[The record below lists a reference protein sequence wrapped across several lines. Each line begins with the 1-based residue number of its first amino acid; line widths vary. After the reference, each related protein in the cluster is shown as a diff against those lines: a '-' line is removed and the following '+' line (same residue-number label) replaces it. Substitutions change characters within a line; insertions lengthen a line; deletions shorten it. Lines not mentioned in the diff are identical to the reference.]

1 MAGTEESS
9 VHDIVVL
16 GGGPGGYAVAFRA
29 AARGLDVALVEEAQ
43 LGGTC
48 LHRGCIPSK
57 SILHVAEVLGEV
69 HRAETLGL
77 KLTFDGLNGDALSAF
92 RTGVIDQLHKG
103 LEFLAKQRTTLHHG
117 RGRIVRD
124 DGGRLAVDVA
134 AADGS
139 GEVTRVHARHV
150 VLATGSVP
158 RGLPGIEV
166 DGDVVQ
172 TSDEALWFTE
182 APEHAVIIGAGAI
195 GMEFASMWRPMGSRV
210 TVVEA
215 LDRVLPLEDLD
226 SSKAVTKAYRRR
238 GIDVMTSTRLRSIDV
253 LDGRATIEV
262 EVTGAVG
269 GKTGAAGGKT
279 GAVGGK
285 TGAAGGQAWSATE
298 RLEADRVLIAIGR
311 GPNTADTGAQEL
323 GVLDDRGF
331 AVTDAYGATE
341 VDRLWAVGD
350 VRPTLALAHAAF
362 AEGFVLADRIAGVD
376 DVQPVDHAHTPRVT
390 YCHPEVASVGLTEAE
405 ARQQLG
411 DDGVSVTTYSM
422 KANAKGIIAGS
433 DGHVKVVHAT
443 GGSPVGAPGD
453 GGAVLGVH
461 LVGPHATDLIGEAT
475 LATSW
480 GAVPAELAAITHAHP
495 SLYEAMGEAFQAA
508 AGLPFHGH

>member
-1 MAGTEESS
+1 M
-9 VHDIVVL
+9 HDIVVL

-29 AARGLDVALVEEAQ
+29 AARGLTVAMVEQAKV
-43 LGGTC
+43 GGTC

-57 SILHVAEVLGEV
+57 SILHVAEVLEEV
-69 HRAETLGL
+69 HRADTLGL
-77 KLTFDGLNGDALSAF
+77 KLTFDGLDGDALSAF

-103 LEFLAKQRTTLHHG
+103 LEFLANKRTTLHHG
-117 RGRIVRD
+117 RGRIVREE
-124 DGGRLAVDVA
+124 DGGLAV
-134 AADGS
+134 
-139 GEVTRVHARHV
+139 EVTPVDGGEPARVRARHV

-158 RGLPGIEV
+158 RGLPGIEI
-166 DGDVVQ
+166 DGEVVQ
-172 TSDEALWFTE
+172 TSDEALWFTA

-215 LDRVLPLEDLD
+215 LDRVLPLEDVD
-226 SSKAVTKAYRRR
+226 SSKAITKAYRRR

-253 LDGRATIEV
+253 VDGRATIEV
-262 EVTGAVG
+262 EVTGA
-269 GKTGAAGGKT
+269 A
-279 GAVGGK
+279 GGK

-298 RLEADRVLIAIGR
+298 QLQADRVLIATGR
-311 GPNTADTGAQEL
+311 APNTADTGAQEL
-323 GVLDDRGF
+323 GVLDERGF

-341 VDRLWAVGD
+341 VAGLWAVGD

-362 AEGFVLADRIAGVD
+362 AEGFVVADRIAGIDGVA
-376 DVQPVDHAHTPRVT
+376 PVDHAHTPRVT

-405 ARQQLG
+405 AREHHG
-411 DDGVSVTTYSM
+411 DDAVEVTTYSM

-433 DGHVKVVHAT
+433 DGHVKVVHAAGEVPT
-443 GGSPVGAPGD
+443 GAPGTVPAP
-453 GGAVLGVH
+453 GGPVLGVH

-475 LATSW
+475 LATAW
-480 GAVPAELAAITHAHP
+480 EAVPAELAAITHAHP
-495 SLYEAMGEAFQAA
+495 SLYEAIGEAFQAA

>member
-1 MAGTEESS
+1 MAAPSRAPR
-9 VHDIVVL
+9 HDVVVV

-29 AARGLDVALVEEAQ
+29 AARGLDVALVEEAEI
-43 LGGTC
+43 GGTC

-57 SILHVAEVLGEV
+57 SILHVAEVLEEV

-77 KLTFDGLNGDALSAF
+77 KLTFEGLDGDGLSAF
-92 RTGVIDQLHKG
+92 RTRVISQLHKG
-103 LEFLAKQRTTLHHG
+103 LEFLAKRRTTVHRG
-117 RGRIVRD
+117 RGRIVRCQ
-124 DGGRLAVDVA
+124 DGTLGVDVTP
-134 AADGS
+134 ADGS
-139 GEVTRVHARHV
+139 EVTRVGGRHV
-150 VLATGSVP
+150 VLATGSFP
-158 RGLPGIEV
+158 RTIPGVDV
-166 DGDVVQ
+166 DGEVVQ
-172 TSDEALWFTE
+172 TSNEALWFTR
-182 APEHAVIIGAGAI
+182 APEHAVILGAGAI

-215 LDRVLPLEDLD
+215 LERVLPLEDVD
-226 SSKAVTKAYRRR
+226 SSKAVAKAYRRR
-238 GIDVMTSTRLRSIDV
+238 GIDVLTSTRLQGV
-253 LDGRATIEV
+253 AVADGRATV
-262 EVTGAVG
+262 SV
-269 GKTGAAGGKT
+269 AAGDG
-279 GAVGGK
+279 
-285 TGAAGGQAWSATE
+285 E
-298 RLEADRVLIAIGR
+298 LRDLDADRVLIAIGR

-331 AVTDAYGATE
+331 ALTDAYGATAVE
-341 VDRLWAVGD
+341 GLWAVGD

-362 AEGFVLADRIAGVD
+362 AEGFVVADRIAGID
-376 DVQPVDHAHTPRVT
+376 AVQPVDHVHTPRVT
-390 YCHPEVASVGLTEAE
+390 YCHPEVASVGLTESE
-405 ARQQLG
+405 ARHRHG
-411 DDGVSVTTYSM
+411 DDRVSVTTYSM

-433 DGHVKVVHAT
+433 DGHVKVVHAA

-480 GAVPAELAAITHAHP
+480 GAVPVELAAITHAHP